1 MEPPPPPEPA
11 GQTISA
17 YYSGDQ
23 PYSTAR
29 QGRISARL
37 IGALGCWAAFTLLIV
52 TILAGNSPK
61 PAARAVALMGG
72 ILGVLWNVVGGLLQR
87 RFRDPVSRRVQA
99 LPGGWR
105 LKFVLFCTLLA
116 LAEEAI
122 TTGLTNLAP
131 AFGVPY
137 GQAYITASGN
147 YLDVVCLHSVVVFV
161 PMFAC
166 WAWLLARYDFHP
178 NTVFVLF
185 GLTGTFAEMSFAG
198 PQALLNVGF
207 WSYIY
212 GLMIY
217 LPAYSIPAR
226 QGLRPPR
233 WWQYPLLVFFPVF
246 WVIPVA
252 GVVGTL
258 HPIKIHFAPIEG
270 TRLLDTDRH
279 SNRSGSRARHQA
291 PAEGPHRQPR

>member
-1 MEPPPPPEPA
+1 MEPPLTPEPSVQA
-11 GQTISA
+11 PPAHPVGE
-17 YYSGDQ
+17 

-29 QGRISARL
+29 QGRISARIIVGL
-37 IGALGCWAAFTLLIV
+37 ACWAAGTLLIV
-52 TILAGNSPK
+52 VILAGNSPS
-61 PAARAVALMGG
+61 PAVRAVALMGG
-72 ILGVLWNVVGGLLQR
+72 ILGVLWNFAGGLLQR
-87 RFRDPVSRRVQA
+87 RFRDPVGRWVQA

-131 AFGVPY
+131 AFGVSY

-166 WAWLLARYDFHP
+166 WSWLLARYDFHP

-185 GLTGTFAEMSFAG
+185 GLTGTFAEMSFGG
-198 PQALLNVGF
+198 PLALLNLGF

-217 LPAYSIPAR
+217 LPAYSVPQRAR
-226 QGLRPPR
+226 LRAPR
-233 WWQYPLLVFFPVF
+233 PWHYPLAVFFPVF
-246 WVIPVA
+246 WVAPVA
-252 GVVGTL
+252 GVVGKL
-258 HPIKIHFAPIEG
+258 HPVKIHFQPMQSYLPDTHPLSAVARAYTIEFPG
-270 TRLLDTDRH
+270 RGV
-279 SNRSGSRARHQA
+279 NR
-291 PAEGPHRQPR
+291 